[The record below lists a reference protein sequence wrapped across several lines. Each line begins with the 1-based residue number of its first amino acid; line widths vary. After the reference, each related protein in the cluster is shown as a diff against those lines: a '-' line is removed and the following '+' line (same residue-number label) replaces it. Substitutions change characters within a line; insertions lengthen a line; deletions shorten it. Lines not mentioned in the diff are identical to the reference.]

1 MMKAFR
7 VLALFRVVRG
17 TPLDLFGYT
26 HERRT
31 ERGLIREFEGR
42 IDEILQKLS
51 PENHTLAVGLAN
63 IPQKIRGF
71 GHVKERNLKT
81 AKAEEEALLAQFR
94 APSTPPAPLAVA
106 AE

>member
-1 MMKAFR
+1 
-7 VLALFRVVRG
+7 VVRG

-71 GHVKERNLKT
+71 GHVKERNLKA
-81 AKAEEEALLAQFR
+81 AKQEEAELLARFR
-94 APSTPPAPLAVA
+94 AGEPPMQVA